1 MWVLRKI
8 QSGGTSWDN
17 ASPWKGCLHI
27 DQEGR
32 AWYATDLAKPTQFA
46 SLEKAGECAKIVRER
61 FDASLVEIQVAVYEE
76 VFQKPLPIPLPDIVT
91 VTTRAGVQIAQLY
104 PSSWNWNN
112 DGEEYDIPF

>member
-1 MWVLRKI
+1 MWVLHRILADETRHNKV
-8 QSGGTSWDN
+8 
-17 ASPWKGCLHI
+17 SPWKGCLHI

-76 VFQKPLPIPLPDIVT
+76 IFQGPLPIPVPDTIT
-91 VTTRAGVQIAQLY
+91 VAARTGVQG
-104 PSSWNWNN
+104 WNWNN
-112 DGEEYDIPF
+112 DDEEDNIPF